1 MGFSYNSFINYLRR
15 HPGYIPHFFCDL
27 CRVYWRKVLGETII
41 VLTTESEGLGGY
53 LWIRN
58 YYKLIRDFYTP
69 KRCCIILAGM
79 SGWSEFVSQVDA
91 NLIDVYRPF
100 ESCDQPKKMESLF
113 FKFFTA
119 NVFINF
125 RTILHPH
132 LVKADKYIY
141 GKGANILHCFYEDA
155 NNETIQQLVSLP
167 RNFKHTLPI
176 FPITDAARKKAL
188 EHPYVVV
195 VERGNTQGAFSDT
208 QLKSILTYI
217 SNMGYNIFFNGSIER
232 VLQLNQKSVHT
243 KIIDGY
249 RYPIREYAYVMSH
262 TVMVITPNTLMYHYA
277 VQLNTPC
284 IVVSVNEYA
293 TIKQNNPKQIAIY
306 NPELAKSISI
316 GKQEEYVPIPNISIP
331 SINNKDIL
339 SAIQLLTEQ
348 YE

>member
-1 MGFSYNSFINYLRR
+1 
-15 HPGYIPHFFCDL
+15 
-27 CRVYWRKVLGETII
+27 
-41 VLTTESEGLGGY
+41 
-53 LWIRN
+53 
-58 YYKLIRDFYTP
+58 
-69 KRCCIILAGM
+69 M

-100 ESCDQPKKMESLF
+100 ESCDQPKKLESLF
-113 FKFFTA
+113 FRFFTA

-125 RTILHPH
+125 RTILQPH
-132 LVKADKYIY
+132 LVKAEKYIY
-141 GKGANILHCFYEDA
+141 GKGASILHRFYEDA

-167 RNFKHTLPI
+167 KNFKHTLPI

-232 VLQLNQKSVHT
+232 AFRLIHKSIRIQ
-243 KIIDGY
+243 IIDGY

-293 TIKQNNPKQIAIY
+293 TIKQDNPKQIAIY

-316 GKQEEYVPIPNISIP
+316 GNQEGYIPISNLYIS
-331 SINNKDIL
+331 SINDQDIV
-339 SAIQLLTEQ
+339 STIPLLIEKTH
-348 YE
+348 